1 MKQAQIDVLKQG
13 LIAGSL
19 GYFAITFYYA
29 LINIVDGRS
38 PFHTVT
44 VIGQALFH
52 PENVVAAIIAY
63 NGLHLSVFLL
73 VGLFAAWLVYR
84 VDQEPGVWHA
94 ALFALIALFLFASC
108 AVAIVAGEL
117 AHISAGVV
125 LPGNL
130 GAAIVVGSYLGWAH
144 PGLERR
150 VELFSDSELLEAS
163 A

>member
-1 MKQAQIDVLKQG
+1 MKQARIDVLKQG

-19 GYFAITFYYA
+19 GYCAIVFYYSV
-29 LINIVDGRS
+29 INLMEGRS

-44 VIGQALFH
+44 IIGQALFQ
-52 PENVVAAIIAY
+52 PENVMAAIIAY
-63 NGLHLSVFLL
+63 NGVHLCVFLL
-73 VGLFAAWLVYR
+73 LGLFAAWLVYR
-84 VDQEPGVWHA
+84 VEQQPGVWHA
-94 ALFALIALFLFASC
+94 ALFTLIALFLFASC

-117 AHISAGVV
+117 AHISARVV

-130 GAAIVVGSYLGWAH
+130 IAAVVLGGYLGWAH

-150 VELFSDSELLEAS
+150 VELLSDSELMGAS

>member
-1 MKQAQIDVLKQG
+1 MKQARIDMLKQG

-19 GYFAITFYYA
+19 GYFAIMFYYA
-29 LINIVDGRS
+29 LINIMDGRS

-44 VIGQALFH
+44 VIGQALFQ
-52 PENVVAAIIAY
+52 PESAIAAIIAY

-84 VDQEPGVWHA
+84 VEQQPGIWHA

-117 AHISAGVV
+117 AEISAGVV

-130 GAAIVVGSYLGWAH
+130 AAAIILGSYLGWAH
-144 PGLERR
+144 PGLEQR
-150 VELFSDSELLEAS
+150 LDLMSDSELMEVS